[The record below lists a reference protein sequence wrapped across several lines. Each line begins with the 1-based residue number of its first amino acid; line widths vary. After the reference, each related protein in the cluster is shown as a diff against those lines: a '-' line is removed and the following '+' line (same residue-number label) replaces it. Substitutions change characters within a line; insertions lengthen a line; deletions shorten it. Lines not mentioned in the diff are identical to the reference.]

1 MTEPKML
8 TPELQALLFITAV
21 TLLMWAPYVLARIAK
36 RGLLG
41 AMANPGPNDA
51 ALPAWAER
59 AQRAHLNAVENL
71 AVFAPAV
78 LIAAAIGVSTHATAV
93 AAWTYVAARLV
104 HFVVYTAGIPI
115 VRTLA
120 FAVGFVATLSIVTA
134 LIPHA
139 M

>member
-1 MTEPKML
+1 MSDPKML
-8 TPELQALLFITAV
+8 TPELHALLFITAV
-21 TLLMWAPYVLARIAK
+21 TLLMWVPYVLARIVK

-41 AMANPGPNDA
+41 AMANPSPTDA

-59 AQRAHLNAVENL
+59 AKNAHLNAVENL
-71 AVFAPAV
+71 AVFAPVV
-78 LIAAAIGVSTHATAV
+78 LIAAAIGFSTHATAV

-120 FAVGFVATLSIVTA
+120 FAVGFGATLAIVLA
-134 LIPHA
+134 IAPHF